1 MPLPVLNRR
10 AFLPFLASPWLLS
23 GCDKSTPPHAMP
35 TPSSESG
42 SQAISATKTGKRTPV
57 ELALNWYPEAEHGGY
72 FTTAV
77 NDAFGEAI
85 DLTLTPGGP
94 GVPVVQNVATGRVPF
109 GIANADNVLTGRA
122 AGADV
127 VAVFAPLQMSPR
139 CILVHEKS
147 GIRKLDDLAKAKK
160 LAMNT
165 NSTFA
170 IYLQKRVSL
179 GDCTVVAYPGNV
191 AQFLLD
197 PEFAQQAYVFSEPY
211 LVKKQGGDPLSLM
224 LSDIGFNPY
233 TSCLITSGEMIRTKP
248 DLVRAVVKASQT
260 GWVKYLAD
268 PSAANA
274 RIHELNPEMELDV
287 LEFGVGELKKLCY
300 IEGITDV
307 NLGRM
312 TLERWRLLVEQMVE
326 CGAVKPGQIKT
337 EEAFDLSFLPQIPLD
352 G

>member
-1 MPLPVLNRR
+1 MPLTVLNRR
-10 AFLPFLASPWLLS
+10 AFLPFLASPLLLAS
-23 GCDKSTPPHAMP
+23 CGESTP
-35 TPSSESG
+35 TPFIEPK
-42 SQAISATKTGKRTPV
+42 SQAGPATKAGERTKV
-57 ELALNWYPEAEHGGY
+57 EIALNWYPEAEHGGY
-72 FTTAV
+72 FAALV
-77 NDAFGEAI
+77 DDAFGAAI
-85 DLTLTPGGP
+85 ELTLTPGGP

-127 VAVFAPLQMSPR
+127 VAVLAPLQMSPR

-147 GIRKLDDLAKAKK
+147 GIRRLEDLSKAKK

-170 IYLQKRVSL
+170 IYLQQRVSL

-197 PEFAQQAYVFSEPY
+197 NDYAQQAYVFSEPY
-211 LVKKQGGDPLSLM
+211 VVKKQGGDPVSLM

-248 DLVRAVVKASQT
+248 DLVRAVVTASQT
-260 GWVKYLAD
+260 GWVKYLSQ

-274 RIHELNPEMELDV
+274 RIHELNPEMEIDV
-287 LEFGVGELKKLCY
+287 LEFGVEELKKLCY
-300 IEGITDV
+300 VEGITDA

-312 TLERWRLLVEQMVE
+312 TLARWSQLVEQMVE
-326 CGAVKPGQIKT
+326 CGAVKPGQIKA
-337 EEAFDLSFLPQIPLD
+337 EEAFDLSFLPKNPSD

>member
-1 MPLPVLNRR
+1 MSPSTLSRR
-10 AFLPFLASPWLLS
+10 AFLPFLASPLLLS
-23 GCDKSTPPHAMP
+23 GCGDSKSPEGTTTPAPSNAGEATAGKP
-35 TPSSESG
+35 TE
-42 SQAISATKTGKRTPV
+42 RTAV
-57 ELALNWYPEAEHGGY
+57 ELALNWHPEAEHGG
-72 FTTAV
+72 FFAAAI
-77 NDAFGEAI
+77 NDAFGEPI
-85 DLTLTPGGP
+85 ELNVTPGGP
-94 GVPVVQNVATGRVPF
+94 GAPVVQNVATGRVPF

-147 GIRKLDDLAKAKK
+147 GIRKLDELSKAKK
-160 LAMNT
+160 LAMNP

-197 PEFAQQAYVFSEPY
+197 PDFAQQGYVFSEPY
-211 LVKKQGGDPLSLM
+211 VVKKKGGDSVSLM

-233 TSCLITSGEMIRTKP
+233 TSCLITSGELIRTKP
-248 DLVRAVVKASQT
+248 ELVRSVVKASQA

-268 PSAANA
+268 PAAVNA

-300 IEGITDV
+300 SEAVSDANFGS
-307 NLGRM
+307 M
-312 TLERWRLLVEQMVE
+312 TLERWSQLLEQMVE
-326 CGAVKPGQIKT
+326 CSALKPGQIKA
-337 EEAFDLSFLPQIPLD
+337 EEAFDLSFLPKAPSQ